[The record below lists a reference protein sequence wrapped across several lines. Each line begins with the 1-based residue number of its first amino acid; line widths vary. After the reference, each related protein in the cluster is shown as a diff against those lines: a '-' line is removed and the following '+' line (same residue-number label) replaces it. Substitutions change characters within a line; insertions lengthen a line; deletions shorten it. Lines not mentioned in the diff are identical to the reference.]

1 MPCAAT
7 TRLPAIQ
14 TVGPSTCAA
23 DIDQVEED
31 GVAKLRRHWA
41 IMSLHN
47 IAMDTVPLNISIV
60 TPSTYCATPSTL
72 KPPDD
77 EVLKVLKVGHHRHQL
92 VEVRLGEDELV
103 HGEQGE
109 DALDVDEE
117 GTRGAAV
124 LACKSLVFG
133 VEVVADVNLFCV
145 RFIKNFGHIFDVP
158 DTKNMINDQ

>member
-1 MPCAAT
+1 MLPCAAT

-14 TVGPSTCAA
+14 TVGPSTCAG

-31 GVAKLRRHWA
+31 DVAKLRRHWA

-77 EVLKVLKVGHHRHQL
+77 EVLKVLKVGHHCHQL
-92 VEVRLGEDELV
+92 LEVRLGEHELL
-103 HGEQGE
+103 HGEQGK
-109 DALDVDEE
+109 DALDVNEE
-117 GTRGAAV
+117 GARRAAV
-124 LACKSLVFG
+124 LIWKMLILDDIIGCRL
-133 VEVVADVNLFCV
+133 C
-145 RFIKNFGHIFDVP
+145 
-158 DTKNMINDQ
+158 